1 MGMNAPRA
9 PRHER
14 AMTLWQRLFGDDAGP
29 VRPILLRLDLG
40 GAHCPTH
47 AVVEADW
54 LPSRE
59 RAMYQLLTSSSM
71 VLVPWR
77 GESTRVTLTV
87 RAGAHEGRAVVARA
101 DNRDGA
107 VVHVALAEPLNLAS

>member
-1 MGMNAPRA
+1 
-9 PRHER
+9 
-14 AMTLWQRLFGDDAGP
+14 MTLWQRIFGDRSRTSP

-40 GAHCPTH
+40 GVRCPPE

-59 RAMYQLLTSSSM
+59 RAMYRLFTSSSM

-77 GESTRVTLTV
+77 GDSTRVSLVV
-87 RAGAHEGRAVVARA
+87 RAAGREGRVVVARS

-107 VVHVALAEPLNLAS
+107 VIDLDLGVDAERLAS

>member
-1 MGMNAPRA
+1 
-9 PRHER
+9 
-14 AMTLWQRLFGDDAGP
+14 MTLWQRIFGDRP
-29 VRPILLRLDLG
+29 TPLRPILLRLDLG
-40 GAHCPTH
+40 GGGCPPE

-59 RAMYQLLTSSSM
+59 RAMYRLMASSSM

-77 GESTRVTLTV
+77 SESTRVSLVV
-87 RAGAHEGRAVVARA
+87 RAAGRVGRVVVARA

-107 VVHVALAEPLNLAS
+107 VIDIGLEDERLAS